1 MQFIDISHNRKNDMK
16 KIKNK
21 KGLFAAIIG
30 SFMIAAILVIGTYW
44 SGQKAQQDTEKAVSS
59 VSKLYLDELAGRR
72 EQVVASALKRNIGN
86 MQTAVSLLT
95 KDDLSDTA
103 HLQAYQHRMK
113 KLYTLEKFAFVDTN
127 GLIYTEDGTM
137 NDIENYSLDYDH
149 INEPEI
155 SVRDNGS
162 GSKSVIIAVPV
173 NKLSLDG
180 KTLTVCFMEIDMNNM
195 LEGVSLQS
203 DNNNTTFCNI
213 YTKDGTALTDMV
225 LGGLASEDNLL
236 KAMERADFEDNTS
249 ADDLRYDFEKS
260 KGGIVSFTYNGVKE
274 TLSYTPIAGT
284 DWMLTYLIRE
294 SVVSEKISSVS
305 GGIIARSLVQTFLTA
320 LVILVM
326 FTFMLLQSKKNAE
339 LAIEKETSVVK
350 QEELEQRLQLQ
361 NELLEQEK
369 MRTRQDHM
377 ITALAS
383 DYKSVYYV
391 DLDSDECVC
400 YRSEVT
406 PQEGPQVGDRFSYME
421 AFTRYAN
428 EVVAQSYRESFLH
441 FIEPDNIRSRLEK
454 ESIIALRYLAVG
466 KNGDETYEMLRMAGV
481 RRAQDRDDKI
491 VHAVGVGF
499 TDIDDEMRES
509 MSKNQT
515 LSDALAAAEQASKAK
530 TLFLSS
536 MSHEIRTPMNAIIG
550 LNAIALNAPE
560 LSDKTRDHLK
570 KIGSSANHLLSLI
583 NDILDMSRIE
593 SGKTVLKNEDFSF
606 SKLLEHINSI
616 FGAQCTDKGL
626 NYNCRVIGSVAAHY
640 IGDNMKLQQVLI
652 NILGNAVKFTPEG
665 GSVEFTVERTAHFDS
680 RSTLRFT
687 ISDTGIGMSPEY
699 LPKLF
704 DTFSQEDSSATN
716 KYGSSGLGM
725 AITKNIVEL
734 MNGNIE
740 VQSEKGKGTTFTVTV
755 TLMDSAYTDNDSED
769 DGINLSELSVLVI
782 DDDPVA
788 CEHAKLI
795 LGQAGIACE
804 TVLLGKEAIELVRLR
819 QARQQPFDLLLIDLK
834 MPEMDGIETTRE
846 IRRIVGHETAII
858 IITAYKWDDVVE
870 EAKRA
875 GVDSFIAK
883 PLFTDNVIE
892 EFRSAYK
899 KKNPARITT
908 GRKADLKGRNIL
920 LAEDVPINAEI
931 VKMVLAMRDIKVD
944 HAENGKTAL
953 EKFSESEVGHYDAV
967 LMDVR
972 MPEMDGLE
980 AAARIRALERAD
992 AKTIP
997 IIAMTANAFDEDVQ
1011 RSLQAGMN
1019 AHLSKP
1025 IDNDLLFET
1034 LESLIK

>member
-1 MQFIDISHNRKNDMK
+1 MK
-16 KIKNK
+16 MIKNK
-21 KGLFAAIIG
+21 TGLYAAVIG
-30 SFMIAAILVIGTYW
+30 SLLIAAILILGTYW
-44 SGQKAQQDTEKAVSS
+44 SGQKAQEDTEKAVTS

-72 EQVVASALKRNIGN
+72 EQVVSSALKRNIGN
-86 MQTAVSLLT
+86 MQTAVDLLT
-95 KDDLSDTA
+95 NEDLSDMA
-103 HLQAYQHRMK
+103 HLQAYQQRMRQ
-113 KLYTLEKFAFVDTN
+113 LYTLQKFAFVDTN
-127 GLIYTEDGTM
+127 GLIYTADGTM
-137 NDIENYSLDYDH
+137 NDIDKYSFDYH
-149 INEPEI
+149 YITEPEI
-155 SVRDNGS
+155 SVIDDAD

-173 NKLSLDG
+173 DRLPLDG
-180 KTLTVCFMEIDMNNM
+180 ETLTVCFMEIDMNTM

-213 YTKDGTALTDMV
+213 YTKNGTALTDMV

-236 KAMERADFEDNTS
+236 VAFEHADFESDTS
-249 ADDLRYDFEKS
+249 ADDLRSDFENG
-260 KGGIVSFTYNGVKE
+260 KGGVVSFTYNDVKE
-274 TLSYTPIAGT
+274 TLSYTPIDGT

-294 SVVSEKISSVS
+294 SVVSENISSVS
-305 GGIIARSLVQTFLTA
+305 DGIIARSLIQTFLTA

-326 FTFMLLQSKKNAE
+326 FTFVFLQSKKTAE

-350 QEELEQRLQLQ
+350 QEELEHRLQLQ

-391 DLDSDECVC
+391 NLDSDECIC
-400 YRSEVT
+400 YRSEVA
-406 PQEGPQVGDRFSYME
+406 PQDGPQVGDHFSYME

-428 EVVAQSYRESFLH
+428 NIVAEKYRDSFLQ

-454 ESIIALRYLAVG
+454 ETIIAFRYLTIG
-466 KNGDETYEMLRMAGV
+466 KNGEETYEMLRMAGV
-481 RRAQDRDDKI
+481 RHAADRDDHI

-499 TDIDDEMRES
+499 TDIDTEMRES
-509 MSKNQT
+509 MAQSRA

-530 TLFLSS
+530 TSFLSS

-550 LNAIALNAPE
+550 LNAIVLNAPE
-560 LSDKTRDHLK
+560 LSDKTRDHLE

-606 SKLLEHINSI
+606 SKLLEQINTI
-616 FGAQCTDKGL
+616 FGAQCADNGL
-626 NYNCRVIGSVAAHY
+626 DYNCRIIGSVDDHY
-640 IGDNMKLQQVLI
+640 IGDNIKLRQVLI

-665 GSVEFTVERTAHFDS
+665 GRVELSVERTAHFDH

-755 TLMDSAYTDNDSED
+755 TLMDSAYSDSDAEDND
-769 DGINLSELSVLVI
+769 IHLSELSVLVI

-788 CEHAKLI
+788 CEHARLV
-795 LGQAGIACE
+795 LGKVGIACE
-804 TVLLGKEAIELVRLR
+804 TVLSGREAIDLVRLR
-819 QARQQPFDLLLIDLK
+819 QARQRPYDLLLIDLK
-834 MPEMDGIETTRE
+834 MPEMDGIETSRE
-846 IRRIVGHETAII
+846 IRKIVGHETAII
-858 IITAYKWDDVVE
+858 IITAYKWDDVLD
-870 EAKRA
+870 EAKSA
-875 GVDSFIAK
+875 GIDSFIAK
-883 PLFTDNVIE
+883 PLFADNVIE

-899 KKNPARITT
+899 RKNPAKSNS
-908 GRKADLKGRNIL
+908 GHKAELKGRNIL

-931 VKMVLAMRDIKVD
+931 VKMVLAMREMNVD
-944 HAENGKTAL
+944 HAENGRIAL
-953 EKFSESEVGHYDAV
+953 EKFSESEAGHYDAV

-980 AAARIRALERAD
+980 AAARIRALDRAD

-1025 IDNDLLFET
+1025 IDNKTLFET
-1034 LESLIK
+1034 LETLIK

>member
-1 MQFIDISHNRKNDMK
+1 MK
-16 KIKNK
+16 RIKNK
-21 KGLFAAIIG
+21 TGLYIAVMG
-30 SFMIAAILVIGTYW
+30 SILIVAILILGTYW
-44 SGQKAQQDTEKAVSS
+44 SGQKARQDTEKAVTS

-72 EQVVASALKRNIGN
+72 EQVVASLLERNIGN

-95 KDDLSDTA
+95 NDDLSDTA
-103 HLQAYQHRMK
+103 HLQAYQQRMK
-113 KLYTLEKFAFVDTN
+113 QLYTLEKFAFVDTN
-127 GLIYTEDGTM
+127 GLIYTANGTM
-137 NDIENYSLDYDH
+137 NDIEKYSFDYNN
-149 INEPEI
+149 ISEPEI
-155 SVRDNGS
+155 SVSDNSS

-173 NKLSLDG
+173 DRLPFDG
-180 KTLTVCFMEIDMNNM
+180 QTLTVCFMEIDMNTM
-195 LEGVSLQS
+195 LKGVSLQS

-213 YTKDGTALTDMV
+213 YTNDGSALTDMV

-236 KAMERADFEDNTS
+236 KAMEHADFDDNVT
-249 ADDLRYDFEKS
+249 ADDLRSDFEKG
-260 KGGIVSFTYNGVKE
+260 KGGVVSFTYNDVKE
-274 TLSYTPIAGT
+274 TLSYTPIDGT

-294 SVVSEKISSVS
+294 SVISNNISSVS
-305 GGIIARSLVQTFLTA
+305 QGIIARSLAQTFLTA
-320 LVILVM
+320 FGLLAM
-326 FTFMLLQSKKNAE
+326 FSFMFLQSKKNAE

-361 NELLEQEK
+361 NELLEQERL
-369 MRTRQDHM
+369 RTRQDHM

-400 YRSEVT
+400 YRSEAA
-406 PQEGPQVGDRFSYME
+406 PGEGPQAGDRFSYME

-428 EVVAQSYRESFLH
+428 EVVAESYRKSFRH
-441 FIEPDNIRSRLEK
+441 FIEADNIRKGLEK
-454 ESIIALRYLAVG
+454 EPIIALRYLTVG

-481 RRAQDRDDKI
+481 RHAEDRDDNI
-491 VHAVGVGF
+491 IHAVGVGF
-499 TDIDDEMRES
+499 TDIDSEMREAMAHS
-509 MSKNQT
+509 RA

-530 TLFLSS
+530 TSFLSS

-560 LSDKTRDHLK
+560 LSDKTREQLE

-606 SKLLEHINSI
+606 SKLLEQINTI
-616 FGAQCTDKGL
+616 FGAQCAEKGL
-626 NYNCRVIGSVAAHY
+626 NYNCRIIGSMDARY
-640 IGDNMKLQQVLI
+640 IGDSVKLRQVLI

-665 GSVEFTVERTAHFDS
+665 GSVELAIERTAHFDS
-680 RSTLRFT
+680 RSALRFT

-716 KYGSSGLGM
+716 KFGSSGLGM
-725 AITKNIVEL
+725 AITKNIVEM
-734 MNGNIE
+734 MNGKIE
-740 VQSEKGKGTTFTVTV
+740 VKSEKGRGTEFTVTV
-755 TLMDSAYTDNDSED
+755 TLMDSAYPESDTEDND
-769 DGINLSELSVLVI
+769 INLGELSVLVI

-788 CEHAKLI
+788 CEHARLV
-795 LGQAGIACE
+795 LGKAGIACE
-804 TVLLGKEAIELVRLR
+804 TVLSGREAIEMVRLR
-819 QARQQPFDLLLIDLK
+819 LARQKTFDLLLIDLK
-834 MPEMDGIETTRE
+834 MPEMDGVETARE

-858 IITAYKWDDVVE
+858 MITAYKWDDVLK
-870 EAKRA
+870 EAESA
-875 GVDSFIAK
+875 GVDSFISK
-883 PLFTDNVIE
+883 PLFADNVIE
-892 EFRSAYK
+892 EFRNSYR
-899 KKNPARITT
+899 KKNFAGI
-908 GRKADLKGRNIL
+908 KAGHKAELKGRNIL

-931 VKMVLAMRDIKVD
+931 VKMVLAMREINVD
-944 HAENGKTAL
+944 HAENGKVAL
-953 EKFSESEVGHYDAV
+953 EKFRTSEVGHYDAV

-980 AAARIRALERAD
+980 AASRIRALERAD

-1025 IDNDLLFET
+1025 IDNNILFET
-1034 LESLIK
+1034 LESLIR

>member
-1 MQFIDISHNRKNDMK
+1 MNR
-16 KIKNK
+16 IKNK
-21 KGLFAAIIG
+21 TGLYAAIIG
-30 SFMIAAILVIGTYW
+30 SLLIAAILIIGTYW
-44 SGQKAQQDTEKAVSS
+44 SGQKAKQDTEKAINS

-72 EQVVASALKRNIGN
+72 EQVVASALERNIGN
-86 MQTAVSLLT
+86 MKTAISLLT
-95 KDDLSDTA
+95 DDDLSDIE
-103 HLQAYQHRMK
+103 HLQAYQQRMK
-113 KLYTLEKFAFVDTN
+113 QLYTLQKFAFVDTS
-127 GLIYTEDGTM
+127 GLIYTANGTM
-137 NDIENYSLDYDH
+137 NDIAQYSFDYNN
-149 INEPEI
+149 ISEPEI
-155 SVRDNGS
+155 SVRGNES
-162 GSKSVIIAVPV
+162 GGKSVIIAVPV
-173 NKLSLDG
+173 DRLPLDG
-180 KTLTVCFMEIDMNNM
+180 KTLTVCFMEIDMNTM

-213 YTKDGTALTDMV
+213 YTKDGTSLTDMV

-236 KAMERADFEDNTS
+236 EALEHANFDDDVT
-249 ADDLRYDFEKS
+249 ADDLLSDFENG
-260 KGGIVSFTYNGVKE
+260 KGGVVSFTYNDIKE
-274 TLSYTPIAGT
+274 TLSYTPIKGT

-294 SVVSEKISSVS
+294 SVISDNISSVS
-305 GGIIARSLVQTFLTA
+305 QGIIAQSLVQTFLTA
-320 LVILVM
+320 LVLLIM
-326 FTFMLLQSKKNAE
+326 FSFMFLQSKKNAR

-350 QEELEQRLQLQ
+350 QEELEQRIQLQ
-361 NELLEQEK
+361 NELLKQEK
-369 MRTRQDHM
+369 LRTRQDHM

-391 DLDSDECVC
+391 DLDSDECNC
-400 YRSEVT
+400 YRSEVA
-406 PQEGPQVGDRFSYME
+406 PDEGPQVGDRFSYME

-428 EVVAQSYRESFLH
+428 EVVDESYREGFLH
-441 FIEPDNIRSRLEK
+441 FIDPDNIRRRLEK
-454 ESIIALRYLAVG
+454 EVIIAFRYLTVR
-466 KNGDETYEMLRMAGV
+466 KNGEEAYEMLRMAGV
-481 RRAQDRDDKI
+481 RHAHDRDDNI

-499 TDIDDEMRES
+499 TDIDSEMRES
-509 MSKNQT
+509 MAQSRA

-560 LSDKTRDHLK
+560 LSDKTRGHLE

-606 SKLLEHINSI
+606 SKLLEQINTI
-616 FGAQCTDKGL
+616 FGAQCADKGL
-626 NYNCRVIGSVAAHY
+626 SYNCRIIGSLDAHY
-640 IGDNMKLQQVLI
+640 IGDNIKLRQVLI
-652 NILGNAVKFTPEG
+652 NILGNAVKFTPKG
-665 GSVEFTVERTAHFDS
+665 GSVEVTAERIAHFDS

-687 ISDTGIGMSPEY
+687 ISDTGIGMSNEY

-755 TLMDSAYTDNDSED
+755 TLLDSAYSDGDTEDNDIHL
-769 DGINLSELSVLVI
+769 GELSVLVI
-782 DDDPVA
+782 DDDSVA
-788 CEHAKLI
+788 CEHARLV
-795 LGQAGIACE
+795 LGKAGIACE
-804 TVLLGKEAIELVRLR
+804 TVLSGREAIELVRLR
-819 QARQQPFDLLLIDLK
+819 QARQKPFDLLLIDLK
-834 MPEMDGIETTRE
+834 MPEMDGIETAKE
-846 IRRIVGHETAII
+846 IRKIVGHETAII
-858 IITAYKWDDVVE
+858 IITAYKWDDVLE
-870 EAKRA
+870 KAKSA
-875 GVDSFIAK
+875 GIDSFIAK
-883 PLFTDNVIE
+883 PLFADNVIE

-899 KKNPARITT
+899 RKNP
-908 GRKADLKGRNIL
+908 GRRDSGHKAELKGRNIL

-931 VKMVLAMRDIKVD
+931 VKMVLDMREINVD
-944 HAENGKTAL
+944 HAENGKIAL
-953 EKFSESEVGHYDAV
+953 EKFSESPPGHYDAV

-980 AAARIRALERAD
+980 ATSRIRALDRAD

-1025 IDNDLLFET
+1025 IDSNTLFKT
-1034 LESLIK
+1034 LEDLIK

>member
-113 KLYTLEKFAFVDTN
+113 QLYTLEKFAFVDTN
-127 GLIYTEDGTM
+127 GLIYTEGGTM

-155 SVRDNGS
+155 SVRGNGS

-173 NKLSLDG
+173 NKLPLDG
-180 KTLTVCFMEIDMNNM
+180 KTLTVCFMEINMNNM

-249 ADDLRYDFEKS
+249 ADDLRSDFEKS
-260 KGGIVSFTYNGVKE
+260 KGGIVSFTYNGIKE
-274 TLSYTPIAGT
+274 TLSYNPIDGT

-326 FTFMLLQSKKNAE
+326 FTFMLMQSKKNAE

-400 YRSEVT
+400 YRSVVT

-454 ESIIALRYLAVG
+454 ESIIALRYLTVG

-509 MSKNQT
+509 MSQSQT

-530 TLFLSS
+530 TLF
-536 MSHEIRTPMNAIIG
+536 
-550 LNAIALNAPE
+550 
-560 LSDKTRDHLK
+560 
-570 KIGSSANHLLSLI
+570 
-583 NDILDMSRIE
+583 
-593 SGKTVLKNEDFSF
+593 SG
-606 SKLLEHINSI
+606 
-616 FGAQCTDKGL
+616 
-626 NYNCRVIGSVAAHY
+626 
-640 IGDNMKLQQVLI
+640 
-652 NILGNAVKFTPEG
+652 
-665 GSVEFTVERTAHFDS
+665 
-680 RSTLRFT
+680 
-687 ISDTGIGMSPEY
+687 
-699 LPKLF
+699 
-704 DTFSQEDSSATN
+704 
-716 KYGSSGLGM
+716 
-725 AITKNIVEL
+725 
-734 MNGNIE
+734 
-740 VQSEKGKGTTFTVTV
+740 
-755 TLMDSAYTDNDSED
+755 
-769 DGINLSELSVLVI
+769 
-782 DDDPVA
+782 
-788 CEHAKLI
+788 
-795 LGQAGIACE
+795 
-804 TVLLGKEAIELVRLR
+804 
-819 QARQQPFDLLLIDLK
+819 
-834 MPEMDGIETTRE
+834 
-846 IRRIVGHETAII
+846 
-858 IITAYKWDDVVE
+858 
-870 EAKRA
+870 
-875 GVDSFIAK
+875 
-883 PLFTDNVIE
+883 
-892 EFRSAYK
+892 
-899 KKNPARITT
+899 
-908 GRKADLKGRNIL
+908 
-920 LAEDVPINAEI
+920 
-931 VKMVLAMRDIKVD
+931 
-944 HAENGKTAL
+944 
-953 EKFSESEVGHYDAV
+953 
-967 LMDVR
+967 
-972 MPEMDGLE
+972 
-980 AAARIRALERAD
+980 
-992 AKTIP
+992 
-997 IIAMTANAFDEDVQ
+997 
-1011 RSLQAGMN
+1011 
-1019 AHLSKP
+1019 
-1025 IDNDLLFET
+1025 
-1034 LESLIK
+1034 